1 MEYRKL
7 GRTGL
12 DVSIVGLGTEYLVKE
27 PRETVIS
34 VVHEALDRGVNYIDL
49 LFPYAEYRDNFAAA
63 LEGRR
68 DEILLVGHI
77 GATEKD
83 GQYAKTRSVKKSER
97 FFHDLLIRLGTD
109 YVDVAMLH
117 NFNTMNDYEKAIKP
131 NGQAD
136 LARQLQEEGKARH
149 IGISVHRVDVAT
161 RAIEDGVADVLM
173 FPVNAAN
180 HALPGRTELLSL
192 CAARGIGVVAM
203 KPYAGGN
210 LLEAGRTVRVSKYQT
225 GGEAYRHKM
234 ARDITPVQCLS
245 YVLAQVGVSMA
256 LPGVKNVEEL
266 RAALHTLQAS
276 EAERD
281 FSTLVT
287 GFERYVEGE
296 CVYCNHCLPCPV
308 HLDVGQ
314 VSRLV
319 DRATFRPDGMAVLQ
333 AAYEALEVRASECTA
348 CGACVERCPFGVD
361 VIAGMERAVELFE

>member
-12 DVSIVGLGTEYLVKE
+12 QVSAIGLGTEYLNGQS
-27 PRETVIS
+27 RETV
-34 VVHEALDRGVNYIDL
+34 VATVHEALERGVNYLDL
-49 LFPYAEYRDNFAAA
+49 LFPFAEYRDNFAVA
-63 LEGRR
+63 LKGRR
-68 DEILLVGHI
+68 DQVFLVGHI

-83 GQYAKTRSVKKSER
+83 GQYAKTRSVKKSEHS
-97 FFHDLLIRLGTD
+97 FHDLLTRLGTD

-117 NFNTMNDYEKAIKP
+117 NFNVMNDYEKAIKP
-131 NGQAD
+131 QGQAD
-136 LARQLQEEGKARH
+136 LARRLQEEGKARH

-161 RAIEDGVADVLM
+161 RAVEDGVADVLM
-173 FPVNAAN
+173 FPINVTG
-180 HALPGRTELLSL
+180 HTMPGRRELLNM
-192 CAARGIGVVAM
+192 CEARGVGVVAM
-203 KPYAGGN
+203 KPFAGGN
-210 LLEAGRTVRVSKYQT
+210 LFQRGRTVRISKYQT

-234 ARDITPVQCLS
+234 ARDITPVQCIS

-266 RAALHTLQAS
+266 RAALHTLEAS
-276 EAERD
+276 ETERD
-281 FSTLVT
+281 FSALVA

-314 VSRLV
+314 IGRLV
-319 DRATFRPDGMAVLQ
+319 DRATFRPEGI
-333 AAYEALEVRASECTA
+333 AALRTAYGALKVKASECTA

-361 VIAGMERAVELFE
+361 VIVGMERAVELFE